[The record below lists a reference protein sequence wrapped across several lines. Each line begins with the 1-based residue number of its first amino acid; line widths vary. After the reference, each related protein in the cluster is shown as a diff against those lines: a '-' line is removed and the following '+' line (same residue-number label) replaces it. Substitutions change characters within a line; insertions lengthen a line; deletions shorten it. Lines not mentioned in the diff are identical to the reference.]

1 MSVFHLKYRPSK
13 ISELDLVEVSQ
24 KLTNILGSK
33 EMPQSWLFAGPKGS
47 GKTSAAR
54 ILAKAVN
61 CLDPEGI
68 EPCDKCKNCKEIAK
82 GNSLDIIEID
92 GASNRGVDDIR
103 SLKESVYLSPISLK
117 KKVVII
123 DEVHMLTKEAF
134 NALLKVLEEP
144 PKNLIFILCT
154 TDDNKIP
161 ETVLSRLCQIR
172 FVKGGIESLRK
183 SLNKIIKGENIEIE
197 PEAIDLILEKS
208 DGSFRNLQ
216 RNFNEIFLQ
225 IGKKIKLIDVND
237 FLSRNGEYSGQE
249 LELNLMGEKVEMI
262 LKKLEEMANNGI
274 NFADLREKWLQ
285 YFQNRMLSFYG
296 ISEKNDG
303 LDLVSI
309 KKIIELLI
317 EAGSREKLTQISQ
330 LPLEMVIVDFL
341 GKKSEIKNYELRI
354 TNEIQE
360 ENKTEIKKEIIN
372 DVVTDNVEEIAKR
385 WGEVLVSVKPFNHS
399 VEAFLRAARPQ
410 SVKNGVVT
418 LEVFY
423 KFHKERLEE
432 SKNRQIVIVGLEK
445 VLGKGIDFKCV
456 LRENNKGNQTPIVSS
471 NEQLPKLQMEE
482 EKIFI

>member
-13 ISELDLVEVSQ
+13 IAELDLTEVSD
-24 KLTNILGSK
+24 KLTKILGSK

-54 ILAKAVN
+54 ILAKALN
-61 CLDPEGI
+61 CLDPQGI
-68 EPCDKCKNCKEIAK
+68 EPCDKCKNCKEIAR

-103 SLKESVYLSPISLK
+103 SLKESAYLSPVTLK

-161 ETVLSRLCQIR
+161 ETVLSRLCQVR
-172 FVKGGIESLRK
+172 FVKGGVESLRK
-183 SLNKIIKGENIEIE
+183 SLDKIIKGEKIEIE
-197 PEAIDLILEKS
+197 EEAINFILEKS

-225 IGKKIKLIDVND
+225 TGRKIGLKDVTD
-237 FLSRNGEYSGQE
+237 FLSKNGSYEGGE
-249 LELNLMGEKVEMI
+249 LETDLIGGEVKDILN
-262 LKKLEEMANNGI
+262 KLEMMAQNGV

-285 YFQNRMLSFYG
+285 YFQNKLLSFYG
-296 ISEKNDG
+296 VGNKTDG
-303 LDLVSI
+303 LDLMDT

-317 EAGSREKLTQISQ
+317 EAGSKEKLTQISQ
-330 LPLEMVIVDFL
+330 LPLELVVVEFL
-341 GKKSEIKNYELRI
+341 GNVTNNQETITKKQTI
-354 TNEIQE
+354 TNNQLPKLQT
-360 ENKTEIKKEIIN
+360 ENIVAG
-372 DVVTDNVEEIAKR
+372 DVAEIAKR
-385 WGEVLVSVKPFNHS
+385 WGEVLVAVKPYNHS
-399 VEAFLRAARPQ
+399 VEAFLRAARPI
-410 SVKNGVVT
+410 SLKGNLLT

-432 SKNRQIVIVGLEK
+432 SKNREIVLKGLKK
-445 VLGKGIDFKCV
+445 VFGQDYDFKCV
-456 LRENNKGNQTPIVSS
+456 QTDNKRENKKIEIKTEETQTV
-471 NEQLPKLQMEE
+471 EA
-482 EKIFI
+482 IFT